1 MLKGLITYPVSENLS
16 SVLGLFCIRRIRNH
30 RSTWRT
36 VIPSCW
42 LKLVRESARG
52 ILPMRVIHI
61 LHTWAYFQA
70 SFYPPP
76 PPLPFYL
83 LRDRCVIWQD
93 YCLVHLLSQ
102 SLVRAHSNFL
112 SMLNFLCTLKI
123 ILVYSKVRFLYI
135 NYFIWVYLNCFEYTL
150 KI

>member
-61 LHTWAYFQA
+61 LRSRF
-70 SFYPPP
+70 SEFFFIPPP
-76 PPLPFYL
+76 SLPLLPSKRQMCDLARLNSYIFAAQVQIQIQIPIPNIYL
-83 LRDRCVIWQD
+83 ECGCVG
-93 YCLVHLLSQ
+93 LVFCRNKGQ
-102 SLVRAHSNFL
+102 TN
-112 SMLNFLCTLKI
+112 TK
-123 ILVYSKVRFLYI
+123 
-135 NYFIWVYLNCFEYTL
+135 
-150 KI
+150 